1 MMSNNNTPF
10 INELYENYNIHVIK
24 AKRMINSNP
33 LGRGSVEEVII
44 TNYWGNIWI
53 IEKQLIMRMKISL

>member
-44 TNYWGNIWI
+44 TNY
-53 IEKQLIMRMKISL
+53 